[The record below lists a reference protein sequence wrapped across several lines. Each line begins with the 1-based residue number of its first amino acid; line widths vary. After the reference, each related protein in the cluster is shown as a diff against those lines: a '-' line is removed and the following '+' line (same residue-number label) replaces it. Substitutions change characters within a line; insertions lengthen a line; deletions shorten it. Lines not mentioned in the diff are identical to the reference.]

1 MLSSIPVT
9 KAWLF
14 GSYSRMEERPDSDI
28 DLLVDL
34 DRKNNVGLFEIGKIA
49 FQLENAVGVIILA
62 VVFWLHN

>member
-1 MLSSIPVT
+1 
-9 KAWLF
+9 
-14 GSYSRMEERPDSDI
+14 MEERPDSDI

>member
-1 MLSSIPVT
+1 MT

-49 FQLENAVGVIILA
+49 FRLENAVGVIILA